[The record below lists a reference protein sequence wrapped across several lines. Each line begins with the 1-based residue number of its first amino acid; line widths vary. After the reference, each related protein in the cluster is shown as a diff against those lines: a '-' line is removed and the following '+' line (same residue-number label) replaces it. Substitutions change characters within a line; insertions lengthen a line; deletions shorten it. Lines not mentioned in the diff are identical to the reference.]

1 MSLKFTMP
9 LSSCMQ
15 DIVGARFHCAVCPSV
30 DICSN
35 CESAGLPGNLHEA
48 DGGHSSSHI
57 MIKIPFPLSSE
68 ELQIASRKVKQ
79 LWDRDAPNLN
89 TPPRSRRDS
98 LTSSYA
104 RTVMAASGSS
114 LDLKTIVGH
123 SGSDDHGVRCSNC
136 SVVCFHLRFPNDFI
150 VNVNA
155 LLAHLWYSLPMRHV
169 HLKAKT
175 LQLGKGSEYCSPY
188 V

>member
-1 MSLKFTMP
+1 MCTVRYSVCFGQLFCSP
-9 LSSCMQ
+9 FHIVLFSSCMQ

-35 CESAGLPGNLHEA
+35 CESAGLPGNLDEA

-57 MIKIPFPLSSE
+57 MIKIPYPLSSE
-68 ELQIASRKVKQ
+68 ELQVASRRVKQ
-79 LWDRDAPNLN
+79 LWDRDAQNLD

-114 LDLKTIVGH
+114 LDVGTVVGH
-123 SGSDDHGVRCSNC
+123 GNYEDHGLRCGNCAVVRRFEYRVL
-136 SVVCFHLRFPNDFI
+136 SV
-150 VNVNA
+150 
-155 LLAHLWYSLPMRHV
+155 
-169 HLKAKT
+169 
-175 LQLGKGSEYCSPY
+175 
-188 V
+188 